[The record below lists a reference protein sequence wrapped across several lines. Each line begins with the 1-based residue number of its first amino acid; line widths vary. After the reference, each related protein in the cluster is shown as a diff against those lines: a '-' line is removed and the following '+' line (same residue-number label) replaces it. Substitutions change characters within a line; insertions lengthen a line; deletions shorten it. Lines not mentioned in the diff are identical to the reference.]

1 MDKMYSFLSESILIQ
16 EDAAARDAKRAVEN
30 AIKKFKKF
38 KGEAPARN
46 AGESNA
52 DYAKRLNSEY
62 AKTKKGNPS
71 GSKPNP
77 QGTSD
82 YKKATAQSRAEAKA
96 AAEKSAARARAGEQL
111 QQKVNHAKRQKDI
124 EAAFKDSTTKQAVPV
139 GKVEPVKKV
148 ASAGDA
154 ARQAKKKS
162 TALVPTGKRNE
173 HKVANAGKKALAHLS
188 KHKGKY
194 AVGTAAAGLA
204 GYGIYK
210 WAKNKK
216 AAAKKDK

>member
-1 MDKMYSFLSESILIQ
+1 MNEMYSFLSESILIQ
-16 EDAAARDAKRAVEN
+16 EDSAARDAKRDVDN
-30 AIKKFKKF
+30 ALKKF
-38 KGEAPARN
+38 KGNAPARN
-46 AGESNA
+46 PGESNPE
-52 DYAKRLNSEY
+52 YAKRLKDEY

-77 QGTSD
+77 LGS
-82 YKKATAQSRAEAKA
+82 KHK
-96 AAEKSAARARAGEQL
+96 
-111 QQKVNHAKRQKDI
+111 N
-124 EAAFKDSTTKQAVPV
+124 AVPV

-148 ASAGDA
+148 SGAGSA
-154 ARQAKKKS
+154 AREAKRKS
-162 TALVPTGKRNE
+162 TALVPSGKRNE
-173 HKVANAGKKALAHLS
+173 HKVANAGKKALSHLS

-194 AVGTAAAGLA
+194 ATGAVATGLA